1 MTIKVLAIDDSRT
14 IRSLMNA
21 TLTDAGFDSCIA
33 EDGVDGLAK
42 MEDFAPDVIITD
54 LNMPN
59 LDGFG
64 VIDGVRNHPV
74 HGSCPV
80 LVLTTESST
89 ELKTRARD
97 AGATGWI
104 VKPFD
109 RDRLVGAINRVA
121 G

>member
-1 MTIKVLAIDDSRT
+1 MSIKVLAIDDSRT

-21 TLTDAGFDSCIA
+21 TLTGAGFEACIA
-33 EDGVDGLAK
+33 EDGVDGLEK
-42 MEDFAPDVIITD
+42 MEEFSPDVIITD
-54 LNMPN
+54 INMPN

-64 VIDGVRNHPV
+64 VIDGVRAHPKF
-74 HGSCPV
+74 GSCPV
-80 LVLTTESST
+80 LVLSTESSRDM
-89 ELKTRARD
+89 KMRARD

-109 RDRLVGAINRVA
+109 RDRLVGAIHRVA